1 MERYRWARL
10 DRGIKARTDDLY
22 CLWSFKEMLYLA
34 GPRVIPVVVLL
45 IMSLVLPIYW
55 QKVIIAAT
63 IMGLLAVSWDFLAH
77 YVGLIS
83 LGQGL
88 LFGVGGYI
96 AGALNFYFKLPII
109 LTIPIATFGGAVVC
123 VILLAPT
130 LRLRGIY
137 FALTS
142 LVLPLVTGRV
152 IEAMGWFEG
161 TGGLIG
167 LSPLPNIWV
176 EICVLITIFLI
187 TLFGFRRFVNTDFGL
202 VLGAIRDNDQAVRS
216 AAINVTQRKILAL
229 FLAALPGTFSG
240 AWMSHIYMSVGLG
253 AFALDYSIMPV
264 AAAIL
269 GGTGTLAGPAIGAFI
284 LVPLSEMLR
293 ELGVLRIVFYALM
306 IVAFV
311 VFKPEGLFS
320 YLRRKYHQF
329 ERKVAI

>member
-1 MERYRWARL
+1 MDSYRWERL
-10 DRGIKARTDDLY
+10 DRGIKARTDDIY
-22 CLWSFKEMLYLA
+22 CVSSLKEMLYLA
-34 GPRVIPVVVLL
+34 GPRVILILVLL
-45 IMSLVLPIYW
+45 ILSLVMPMYW
-55 QKVIIAAT
+55 QKVIIAAS

-83 LGQGL
+83 LGQS
-88 LFGVGGYI
+88 LFFGIGGYT
-96 AGALNFYFKLPII
+96 AGVLNLHFKLPII
-109 LTIPIATFGGAVVC
+109 LTVPIATFAAAVLC

-142 LVLPLVTGRV
+142 LVLPLVTVRV
-152 IEAMGWFEG
+152 IEAMGWLGG
-161 TGGLIG
+161 TEGLIG

-176 EICVLITIFLI
+176 EMGVLITIFLV
-187 TLFGFRRFVNTDFGL
+187 TLFGFRRFVDTDFGL
-202 VLGAIRDNDQAVRS
+202 VLGAIRDNEQAVKS

-240 AWMSHIYMSVGLG
+240 AWMSHVYMSVGMG
-253 AFALDYSIMPV
+253 AFALDYSIMPI
-264 AAAIL
+264 AAAII

-284 LVPLSEMLR
+284 LVPLSEILR
-293 ELGVLRIVFYALM
+293 ELGVLRIVFYALI

-311 VFKPEGLFS
+311 VLKPEGLFS

-329 ERKVAI
+329 ERKTAI